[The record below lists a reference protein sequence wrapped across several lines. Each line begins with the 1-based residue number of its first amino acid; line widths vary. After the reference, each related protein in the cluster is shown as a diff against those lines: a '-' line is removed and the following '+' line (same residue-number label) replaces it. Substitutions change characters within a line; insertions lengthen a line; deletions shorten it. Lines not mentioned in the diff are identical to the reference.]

1 MATTVADLSVP
12 PDKVML
18 DTNVLL
24 AATNSARA
32 GHDDAMLVL
41 NDWPGSGTILYVSV
55 QILREYLAVATRP
68 LESNGLGMPLGA
80 AIENARSFRDR
91 STLLPESGQVVGR
104 LLRLLADVPCGGKR
118 IHDANI
124 VATTLTHD
132 VSTVLTA
139 NLKDF
144 ARFEPYVN
152 LIGI

>member
-1 MATTVADLSVP
+1 MTVADLSSP
-12 PDKVML
+12 PDRVML
-18 DTNVLL
+18 DTSVLL
-24 AATNSARA
+24 AATDPVRA

-41 NDWPGSGTILYVSV
+41 NDWPGRGTSLYVSV

-68 LESNGLGMPLGA
+68 LESNGLGMPLRE

-91 STLLPESGQVVGR
+91 STLLPDSGQVADR
-104 LLRLLADVPCGGKR
+104 LLRLLEDVPCEGKH

-124 VATTLTHD
+124 VATTLTHN

-144 ARFEPYVN
+144 LSFEAFVN
-152 LIGI
+152 LVTL